1 VVGRIVHVVGR
12 KVFCLKYPGL
22 IFETHF
28 HLIYCFCKRER
39 ERDLQVCI
47 RALVCSDHISCIP
60 LRKSWK
66 HYSLAVH
73 RKLRYAFHNWPCQ
86 DGTLQVWVSDW
97 LPHHL
102 PLHEPT
108 TQIDASNGMDCT
120 FGLKMHSLEAY
131 INPSLPGL

>member
-1 VVGRIVHVVGR
+1 MWVGELFMWGI
-12 KVFCLKYPGL
+12 KVFCLKYLGL

-39 ERDLQVCI
+39 ERSASLYKST
-47 RALVCSDHISCIP
+47 CSDHISCIP
-60 LRKSWK
+60 LRKNWK
-66 HYSLAVH
+66 HYSLAVS
-73 RKLRYAFHNWPCQ
+73 RKLRYAFHNRPCQ
-86 DGTLQVWVSDW
+86 DGTLQVQVSDW

-102 PLHEPT
+102 SLHEPT

-120 FGLKMHSLEAY
+120 FGLRMHSLEAC